1 MCNDRAASNSTS
13 LQNKYKKQ
21 SFGRVVTNGKRR
33 WMAECVPP
41 FARKIEHFAA
51 ARRRRH
57 TRDGRSK
64 TTHEST
70 QIQTKNTFAQR
81 NCQNHKKNAI
91 KCACTRSTLVA
102 CTMRSQNIAKTKHTI
117 AITIIWQENTF
128 KLILTSMAVHNYE
141 NQNFWKILWPIPMT
155 F

>member
-13 LQNKYKKQ
+13 LQNKYNKQ

-41 FARKIEHFAA
+41 FARKIEHFADDVTRAMDA
-51 ARRRRH
+51 AKQHTNRRKYKQKIH
-57 TRDGRSK
+57 SHSVIVKIT
-64 TTHEST
+64 E
-70 QIQTKNTFAQR
+70 
-81 NCQNHKKNAI
+81 KNAI
-91 KCACTRSTLVA
+91 KCACTRSTLA
-102 CTMRSQNIAKTKHTI
+102 CTKRSQNIAKTKHTI
-117 AITIIWQENTF
+117 ANTMIWQENTF